1 MKRNK
6 KIIISVLTV
15 CIMFTLA
22 LGGCASSDD
31 GDLLFL
37 NGVEDYNN
45 QEYASAIDKLTKAET
60 EGLKRYKIGDLY
72 TYLGHCYSELDMY
85 ENAIEY
91 YQMALEENP
100 DKVEYIVNLAIT
112 YRQSGDNKKAMEL
125 YLQALELEPDYAEL
139 NSSLGSLYILENN
152 PEQAIIYFNKA
163 IEQDSSL
170 AVAYGNGA
178 LAYALIGDF
187 EKADEYLEKAIVRGY
202 SNAEA
207 IRERIDALRNK

>member
-1 MKRNK
+1 MKLK
-6 KIIISVLTV
+6 KYILIWAIACV
-15 CIMFTLA
+15 MFI
-22 LGGCASSDD
+22 LGGCSSSDK

-45 QEYASAIDKLTKAET
+45 QEYASAIEKMTNAET

-72 TYLGHCYSELDMY
+72 TYLGHCYSEMNMY
-85 ENAIEY
+85 GNAITY
-91 YQMALEENP
+91 YQMALDQDS
-100 DKVEYIVNLAIT
+100 DKVEYIVNLAIA
-112 YRQSGDNKKAMEL
+112 YRRSGDNERAMDL
-125 YLQALELEPDYAEL
+125 YIQALEINPDYAEL

-152 PEQAIIYFNKA
+152 PEQAVIYFNKA
-163 IEQDSSL
+163 IEQDPGL

-187 EKADEYLEKAIVRGY
+187 EKADEYLEQAIVRGY
-202 SNAEA
+202 SNADA